1 MGASLVETKRRIKTV
16 TSTEKITKA
25 MKLVASVRYQK
36 WKRIYSESLPYT
48 EALEELLSQV
58 LSTTDKD
65 KIDLSSYTKKPV
77 SDKKLYVVVTSTL
90 GLCGSYNYNLFRMLD
105 PILTTKDDLIL
116 LGTKGAA
123 HYQQHS
129 GEKDSSFEELMKDV
143 DKNQVTVIREKLV
156 SIFSTEK
163 YSEIVLCYT
172 KYVNSLD
179 FEPVLE
185 TYLPYKVDAA
195 TEGTNGFAAEMI
207 PSPSEVVSSLLPM
220 ALDQILYDR
229 LLTSI
234 TSEQA
239 SRRNAME
246 TATDNADDLIRHL
259 HIVYNKSRQE
269 KITQEITEVIAGSK
283 NATSGLE

>member
-105 PILTTKDDLIL
+105 PILTPKDDLIL
-116 LGTKGAA
+116 LGTRGVA

-143 DKNQVTVIREKLV
+143 DKNQVTVLRKKLV
-156 SIFSTEK
+156 STFFTGK

-185 TYLPYKVDAA
+185 TYLPYKAETA
-195 TEGTNGFAAEMI
+195 TERTNGFAAEMI